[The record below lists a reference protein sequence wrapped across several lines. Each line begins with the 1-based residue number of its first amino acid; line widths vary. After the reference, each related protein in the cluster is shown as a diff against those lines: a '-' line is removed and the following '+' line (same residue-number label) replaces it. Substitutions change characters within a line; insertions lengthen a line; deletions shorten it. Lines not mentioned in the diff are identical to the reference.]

1 MKKRVITFL
10 AFMSAAVSLYAADT
24 VSYKIRRIENWAFYG
39 NQNPTVLVTAS
50 NPKGIYMPLDIKC
63 EILDAYGKS
72 IYELAQ
78 GGAIPPKDTLGM
90 SYTFKTVQP
99 GVYNALLWRE
109 GEIAASLNIAYEPEK
124 IVLEQVQRDEI
135 PQFSRDFTKLANIV
149 ALERRGHNPQFSIVR
164 NKKLSGKE
172 KNVYDFR
179 MVSKDN
185 KVVKGL
191 VAFPKGKKGIP
202 VMLTLVPVENMKEN
216 PLADFTAPAEMAE
229 MVLYLSGRGNGEEY
243 FKNILTDVILGVD
256 FIAQRAEIDQ
266 KKIYT
271 QGEGMGAACSF
282 VASALDE
289 RVAVS
294 FVATPDFSAFTENF
308 SVESIA
314 RKVKV
319 PVLFGIGLQDK
330 TSRIQDAFAIYNKVS
345 NEKEYFIFPALP
357 SVERNKWKY
366 IRDTFIIRL
375 AD

>member
-10 AFMSAAVSLYAADT
+10 AYMSAAVSLYAADT

-39 NQNPTVLVTAS
+39 TQNPTVLITAA
-50 NPKGIYMPLDIKC
+50 NPKGIYMPLNIKC

-72 IYELAQ
+72 LYELTQ
-78 GGAIPPKDTLGM
+78 GGAVPPKDTLGM
-90 SYTFKTVQP
+90 SYTFKTVTP
-99 GVYNALLWRE
+99 GVYNALFWRD
-109 GEIAASLNIAYEPEK
+109 GGVAASLNIAYEPEK
-124 IVLEQVQRDEI
+124 IVLEQVQGEEI

-149 ALERRGHNPQFSIVR
+149 ALERRGHNPQFTIVR

-172 KNVYDFR
+172 KNVYDFK

-185 KVVKGL
+185 KVIKGL
-191 VAFPKGKKGIP
+191 VAFPKGKKELP
-202 VMLTLVPVENMKEN
+202 VMLTLVPVENMNEN

-243 FKNILTDVILGVD
+243 FKNLLTDVILGID
-256 FIAQRAEIDQ
+256 FLAQRNEID
-266 KKIYT
+266 KSKIYT

-294 FVATPDFSAFTENF
+294 FVASPDFSSFTENF
-308 SVESIA
+308 TVESIA

-330 TSRIQDAFAIYNKVS
+330 TSIIQNAFAIYNKVN